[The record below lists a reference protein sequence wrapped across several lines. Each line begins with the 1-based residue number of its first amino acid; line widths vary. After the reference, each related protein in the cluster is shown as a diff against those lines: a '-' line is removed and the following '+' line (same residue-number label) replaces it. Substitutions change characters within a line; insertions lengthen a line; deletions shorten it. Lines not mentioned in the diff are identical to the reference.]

1 MVNITAKMNAM
12 QCWSNMLLVQILFDV
27 DSASC
32 EGHYLADVETVDLS
46 TKCLSTFRHFN
57 IHNIVY

>member
-1 MVNITAKMNAM
+1 MNAM

-27 DSASC
+27 DFASC

-46 TKCLSTFRHFN
+46 TKYLSTFRHFN